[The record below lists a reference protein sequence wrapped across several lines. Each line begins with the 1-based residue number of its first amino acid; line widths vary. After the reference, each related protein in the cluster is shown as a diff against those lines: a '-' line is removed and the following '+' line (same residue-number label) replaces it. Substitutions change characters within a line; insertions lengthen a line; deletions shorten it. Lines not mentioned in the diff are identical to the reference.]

1 MALAEKQP
9 DKGEEMRGRLIAATV
24 DAIYQ
29 HGFSD
34 ATIARISELADVS
47 TTTIQNY
54 FPRKEDLLE
63 QTMWKLLD
71 EMHSKVVEGCSRA
84 EGPRGKLWAVIEAV
98 LGEEQSNDR
107 AANVWLA
114 FWVEAQHFESLG
126 RVRQIYNR
134 RLYSNVRGYLRQ
146 IFRETGAHRPDE
158 RAEYAAMMIISVL
171 HGAWL
176 SFTLKEEAAQDI
188 EDCRLMVWECLE
200 MLLSR
205 AREKLVEDR
214 GVVATSSRLT
224 SELSVEV
231 LNADIRK
238 MDEWREYLEPD
249 SRVFIPHFRQGDVA
263 AGIRA
268 AGQLI
273 DDGMTPVAHVAAR
286 NVTDEDELERIVAG
300 MSGLGVREFLFVG
313 GGDNPPAGKFDN
325 VMQML
330 ETGVLQR
337 HRAVRVGFAGHP
349 EDHPEQ
355 SRKVM
360 RAALLAKLNYAA
372 ENNLE
377 AFIATQFCFA
387 VTPYFDF
394 LDWLKSENIA
404 VPVRLGLAGRV
415 NTKKLLKFAMIS
427 GIGRSLGFFRRQF
440 GKTVGL
446 VNFSPEGMMA
456 EIAGR
461 LAVRRYDFPVRLH
474 FYPFGAVRET
484 LAIIS
489 ESQSMRVS
497 DDVQNVH

>member
-1 MALAEKQP
+1 MALAEKHP

-71 EMHSKVVEGCSRA
+71 EMHAKVVEGCSRA

-134 RLYSNVRGYLRQ
+134 RLYSNVRSYLRQ

-176 SFTLKEEAAQDI
+176 SFTLKEEAAQDL

-231 LNADIRK
+231 LNADVRR
-238 MDEWREYLEPD
+238 MGEWRELLEPD
-249 SRVFIPHFRQGDVA
+249 ARIFIPHFRQGEVA

-286 NVTDEDELERIVAG
+286 NVADEDELERIVAG
-300 MSGLGVREFLFVG
+300 MAGV
-313 GGDNPPAGKFDN
+313 
-325 VMQML
+325 
-330 ETGVLQR
+330 GV
-337 HRAVRVGFAGHP
+337 
-349 EDHPEQ
+349 
-355 SRKVM
+355 
-360 RAALLAKLNYAA
+360 
-372 ENNLE
+372 
-377 AFIATQFCFA
+377 
-387 VTPYFDF
+387 
-394 LDWLKSENIA
+394 
-404 VPVRLGLAGRV
+404 
-415 NTKKLLKFAMIS
+415 
-427 GIGRSLGFFRRQF
+427 
-440 GKTVGL
+440 
-446 VNFSPEGMMA
+446 
-456 EIAGR
+456 
-461 LAVRRYDFPVRLH
+461 
-474 FYPFGAVRET
+474 
-484 LAIIS
+484 
-489 ESQSMRVS
+489 
-497 DDVQNVH
+497 